1 MKLGKLSLTI
11 SALALA
17 LGLCLQPNIG
27 WSTRA
32 FEPPVTGTITAS
44 PSSNSVEVD
53 HHVYPVKAGSTA
65 AKVLISLYVGE
76 VVDMTLDGPPGS
88 TPEVINITPHQG

>member
-1 MKLGKLSLTI
+1 M
-11 SALALA
+11 SATQHRVEYA
-17 LGLCLQPNIG
+17 CFR
-27 WSTRA
+27 T
-32 FEPPVTGTITAS
+32 PVTGTITAS